1 MYSTRCTVQDVL
13 FILFSGVS
21 KKKGSTVAK
30 FKSQK
35 LKDKQHANKTVFKFV
50 KLID

>member
-1 MYSTRCTVQDVL
+1 MYCLYYSVVFL
-13 FILFSGVS
+13 